1 LIECN
6 NKGVKMNRSKAR
18 EAAFKL
24 LYSLQIM
31 SESNIEEQIELFIKD
46 EEIDDK
52 EAIKFITDIIEG
64 TAQNNNDIEEQIKQ
78 NIKQDWTISRI
89 SKIDLT
95 LLKLGIYEMIYAKVP
110 YKVVINEVVELAK
123 MYGDDSSKSFVNGV
137 LASIVKKNNLAED
150 DANEE

>member
-1 LIECN
+1 
-6 NKGVKMNRSKAR
+6 MNRSKAR

-95 LLKLGIYEMIYAKVP
+95 LLKLGIYEMIYAKAP

>member
-1 LIECN
+1 
-6 NKGVKMNRSKAR
+6 MNRSKAR

-64 TAQNNNDIEEQIKQ
+64 TAQHNNDIEEQIKQ

-123 MYGDDSSKSFVNGV
+123 VYGDDASKSFVNGV

>member
-1 LIECN
+1 
-6 NKGVKMNRSKAR
+6 MNRSKAR

-64 TAQNNNDIEEQIKQ
+64 IAQNNNDIEEQIKQ

>member
-1 LIECN
+1 
-6 NKGVKMNRSKAR
+6 MNRSKAR

-95 LLKLGIYEMIYAKVP
+95 LLKLGIYEMIYVKVP

>member
-1 LIECN
+1 
-6 NKGVKMNRSKAR
+6 MNRSKAR

-137 LASIVKKNNLAED
+137 LASIVKKNNLAEN

>member
-1 LIECN
+1 
-6 NKGVKMNRSKAR
+6 MNRSKAR

-64 TAQNNNDIEEQIKQ
+64 TTQHNNDIEEQIKQ

>member
-1 LIECN
+1 
-6 NKGVKMNRSKAR
+6 
-18 EAAFKL
+18 
-24 LYSLQIM
+24 M

-95 LLKLGIYEMIYAKVP
+95 LLKLGIYEMIYAKVT

>member
-1 LIECN
+1 
-6 NKGVKMNRSKAR
+6 MNRSKAR
-18 EAAFKL
+18 EAAFEL

>member
-1 LIECN
+1 
-6 NKGVKMNRSKAR
+6 MNRSKAR

-52 EAIKFITDIIEG
+52 EAIKFNTDIIEG

>member
-1 LIECN
+1 M
-6 NKGVKMNRSKAR
+6 NKSKAR